1 MELVDTR
8 DLKSLE
14 GDFVP
19 VQVQPGYHKIMN
31 ELQQAESLTL
41 TRILRGLYRDRF
53 IIFIITFLVSLAS
66 VIYSFSINN
75 IYRSETYLKLS
86 ENPSNY
92 TESSSVMEAA
102 GGLSSLLGISLG
114 GNDKLVLSNIKK
126 IQSRSFLRSLIEN
139 DISFLNKLYASKS
152 FDALTKQLKFNSSN
166 YFDSLDEMKNSE
178 LVFFKVFEKY
188 KKSLNLDLDQDSG
201 LLLVSF
207 DHVSPIFAKEALDK
221 ITNEINLSARK
232 KSLENANKNLF
243 FLNQEL
249 ANNQNLLVKRNIG
262 NLAEKELNKKMFAE
276 VHTKEFLF
284 EIVEPPFIP
293 EKKIKPNRSL
303 FLFLELFL
311 EF

>member
-1 MELVDTR
+1 
-8 DLKSLE
+8 
-14 GDFVP
+14 
-19 VQVQPGYHKIMN
+19 MN
-31 ELQQAESLTL
+31 EHQQAESLTL
-41 TRILRGLYRDRF
+41 TRILSGLYRDRF
-53 IIFIITFLVSLAS
+53 TIFTTTFLVSLAS

-92 TESSSVMEAA
+92 SENSSVMEAA
-102 GGLSSLLGISLG
+102 GGLSSLLGLSLG
-114 GNDKLVLSNIKK
+114 SNDKLVLSNIKK

-152 FDALTKQLKFNSSN
+152 FDALTKELKFNSSN

-293 EKKIKPNRSL
+293 EKKIKPTRSL
-303 FLFLELFL
+303 FLIFGIIFGILTGVSVVNILRL
-311 EF
+311 IKKND

>member
-1 MELVDTR
+1 
-8 DLKSLE
+8 
-14 GDFVP
+14 
-19 VQVQPGYHKIMN
+19 MN
-31 ELQQAESLTL
+31 EHQQAESLTL

-53 IIFIITFLVSLAS
+53 TIFTTTFLVSLAS

-92 TESSSVMEAA
+92 SESSSVMEAA
-102 GGLSSLLGISLG
+102 GGLSSLLGLSLG
-114 GNDKLVLSNIKK
+114 SNDKLVLSNIKK

-152 FDALTKQLKFNSSN
+152 FDALTKELKFNSSN

-293 EKKIKPNRSL
+293 EKKIKPTRSL
-303 FLFLELFL
+303 FLIFGIIFGILAGVSVANTLRL
-311 EF
+311 IKK

>member
-1 MELVDTR
+1 
-8 DLKSLE
+8 
-14 GDFVP
+14 
-19 VQVQPGYHKIMN
+19 MN
-31 ELQQAESLTL
+31 EHQQAESLTL

-53 IIFIITFLVSLAS
+53 TIFTTTFLVSLAS

-92 TESSSVMEAA
+92 SESSSVMEAA
-102 GGLSSLLGISLG
+102 GGLSSLLGLSLG
-114 GNDKLVLSNIKK
+114 SNDKLVLSNIKK

-152 FDALTKQLKFNSSN
+152 FDALTKELKFNSSN

-293 EKKIKPNRSL
+293 EKKIKPTRSL
-303 FLFLELFL
+303 FLIFGIIFGILAGVSIANTLRL
-311 EF
+311 IKK

>member
-1 MELVDTR
+1 
-8 DLKSLE
+8 
-14 GDFVP
+14 
-19 VQVQPGYHKIMN
+19 MN
-31 ELQQAESLTL
+31 EHQQAESLTL

-53 IIFIITFLVSLAS
+53 TIFTVTFLVSLAS

-92 TESSSVMEAA
+92 SESSSVMEAA
-102 GGLSSLLGISLG
+102 GGLSSLLGLSLG
-114 GNDKLVLSNIKK
+114 SNDKLVLSNIKK

-152 FDALTKQLKFNSSN
+152 FDALAKELKFNSSN
-166 YFDSLDEMKNSE
+166 YFDSIDEMKNSK

-293 EKKIKPNRSL
+293 EKKIRPTRSL
-303 FLFLELFL
+303 FLIFGIIFGILAGVSVANTLRL
-311 EF
+311 IKK

>member
-1 MELVDTR
+1 
-8 DLKSLE
+8 
-14 GDFVP
+14 
-19 VQVQPGYHKIMN
+19 MN
-31 ELQQAESLTL
+31 EHQQAESLTL

-53 IIFIITFLVSLAS
+53 TIFTTTFLVSLAS

-92 TESSSVMEAA
+92 SESSSVMEAA
-102 GGLSSLLGISLG
+102 GGLSSLLGLSLG
-114 GNDKLVLSNIKK
+114 SNDKLVLSNIKK

-152 FDALTKQLKFNSSN
+152 FDALTKELKFNSSN

-188 KKSLNLDLDQDSG
+188 KKSLNVDLDQDSG

-293 EKKIKPNRSL
+293 EKKIKPTRSL
-303 FLFLELFL
+303 FLIFGIIFGILAGVSVANTLRL
-311 EF
+311 IKK

>member
-1 MELVDTR
+1 
-8 DLKSLE
+8 
-14 GDFVP
+14 
-19 VQVQPGYHKIMN
+19 MN

-303 FLFLELFL
+303 FFIFGIIFGILVGISVANILRLIKKND
-311 EF
+311 

>member
-1 MELVDTR
+1 
-8 DLKSLE
+8 
-14 GDFVP
+14 
-19 VQVQPGYHKIMN
+19 MN
-31 ELQQAESLTL
+31 EHQQAESLTL

-53 IIFIITFLVSLAS
+53 TIFTTTFLVSLAS

-92 TESSSVMEAA
+92 SESSSVMEAA
-102 GGLSSLLGISLG
+102 GGLSSLLGLSLG
-114 GNDKLVLSNIKK
+114 SNDKLVLSNIKK

-152 FDALTKQLKFNSSN
+152 FDALTKELKFNSSN

-293 EKKIKPNRSL
+293 EKKIKPTRSL
-303 FLFLELFL
+303 FLIFGIIFGILAGVSAANTLRL
-311 EF
+311 IKK